1 MGERLPIR
9 GFNGDRLVPRF
20 PRSWYEGGNIV
31 YRAGGHT
38 AVALQRTPSG
48 TQVAIKSHP
57 LAALDRLPGLDAVVR
72 AEVEAHVWFSHPRV
86 PALLEL
92 VSDGEGLNLVFEYGG
107 ASLPRFVTT
116 WGNAEAVHNNM
127 SLAMDAAET
136 MLSVV
141 GALHDKGYRYTD
153 MKPGQLLYDESTS
166 TVKLVDLAG
175 ITPFGSPQA
184 GAYTWAYAPP
194 EAHARALTACGDVSI
209 PDLAATLGPAFDV
222 WGVCLSVAEVL
233 LGTNAFHAE
242 AVAEMARL
250 EADGFAADDPA
261 LADRTYN
268 RLVSARVLSSP
279 APCAD
284 HPAWQH
290 LRPEVQAFLAAGLHP
305 DPAQRATIAQLRRT
319 EWGRR
324 IFGDA
329 DSDACGSEA
338 GGGEGC
344 EELGACGYESGQAW
358 PKAKLATPFAEL
370 SGVPFSKTDPRPR
383 DATAACRLGKAAA
396 LPCNATTGRRLL
408 PPPGFGGAKAAA
420 RPLPTARGLSPP
432 PGFGGVPAAAAPP
445 LPVAAAAEPPLT
457 AAATRALLADA
468 LAAQRAELAEAAAAE
483 RAQLEAALA
492 AQAVQL
498 EALATVF
505 LAQQEAAAAQ
515 AAQAAAA
522 IATLQ
527 KSVDDLTAQL
537 GGTQQAVCQIAAAL
551 ESAWQAAAPAGSE
564 PPPQAQAA
572 AQQQALMRATA
583 ERLDALLA
591 AASDSGS
598 RSGSRSRSSASI
610 EDSPQEGEDSP
621 QQEGEDSPQQEGE
634 DSPQEGGAEE
644 DSELYSALSSCRYRL
659 SYRAA
664 SDSTIGEGLGGFPWR
679 GPGCEGLAP
688 PRRRISDESAA
699 VRARNAARNPL
710 RVFVDCF
717 AGGPE
722 PDLRPTLN
730 PWGPSQD
737 YREWARRVALG
748 DAAVIVEVGA
758 PAPLK
763 PRAPAGKPP
772 RPHRTF
778 AQRWDGALHK
788 AHKVCKAALKPF
800 NHSPGV
806 KC

>member
-72 AEVEAHVWFSHPRV
+72 AEVEAHAWFSHPRV

-107 ASLPRFVTT
+107 ASLPRLVTT
-116 WGNAEAVHNNM
+116 GGDAEAVHNNM

-175 ITPFGSPQA
+175 ITPFGSPQG

-338 GGGEGC
+338 GGGEAC
-344 EELGACGYESGQAW
+344 EELGARGYESGQAW

-522 IATLQ
+522 AIATLQ
-527 KSVDDLTAQL
+527 KSADDLTAQL
-537 GGTQQAVCQIAAAL
+537 GGTQEAVCQIAAAL

-591 AASDSGS
+591 PASDSGS
-598 RSGSRSRSSASI
+598 RSGSGSHSSAS
-610 EDSPQEGEDSP
+610 GEDSP
-621 QQEGEDSPQQEGE
+621 QQDDE
-634 DSPQEGGAEE
+634 AE
-644 DSELYSALSSCRYRL
+644 SERGSHTALSTLPYCLL
-659 SYRAA
+659 SISTT
-664 SDSTIGEGLGGFPWR
+664 SDPKAGEGLVS
-679 GPGCEGLAP
+679 LA
-688 PRRRISDESAA
+688 RRITDESAA

-737 YREWARRVALG
+737 YREWARRVTLG

-800 NHSPGV
+800 NSSPGV
-806 KC
+806 EC